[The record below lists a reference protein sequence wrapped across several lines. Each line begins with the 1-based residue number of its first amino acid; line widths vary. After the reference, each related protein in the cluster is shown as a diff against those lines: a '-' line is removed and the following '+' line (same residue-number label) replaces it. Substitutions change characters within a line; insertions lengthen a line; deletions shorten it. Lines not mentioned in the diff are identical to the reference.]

1 MRSTTRTRLTQ
12 CRDVQR
18 GSESWLT
25 YLLVDR
31 DRPTRIWQP
40 WQAVFDELKE
50 IRRAVEGQA
59 CAGESINLRVSERP

>member
-1 MRSTTRTRLTQ
+1 MRSTTRTRLKQ

-18 GSESWLT
+18 GPGSWLM

-31 DRPTRIWQP
+31 DRPTQIWQP
-40 WQAVFDELKE
+40 WQAVFEELKE

-59 CAGESINLRVSERP
+59 YAGESINLRVAERS